1 MCQYMSQRNMYQY
14 PFFGALL
21 RATKALLALPI
32 LPLPVI
38 ILGLV
43 GCETL
48 QLPTPSAD
56 AEPPTPQA
64 AQPVFATQLMRR
76 HGGRPT
82 IEVFVDGQG
91 PFDFIVDTA
100 ATQSGVFDNLRE
112 QLSLA
117 SSTDRLAN
125 VFGITGT
132 ETRPTLTL
140 ENVAFGP
147 GLLDL
152 EAVLFDDWRGSDTTP
167 QGIIGLDLLRTYIV
181 VFDQEKEQLLLYDHE
196 NAPDFDTDDWRWT
209 PIIEDG
215 FDVTDTPL
223 YTVQSNIRRDR
234 FRMLLD
240 TGADV
245 SLGNFALLG
254 RVVRDDLIIRLGVSP
269 TRLSD
274 VFGDST
280 AIYELAYEGLRS
292 GDIVW
297 GDGTMYSLNA
307 QIFEDLGYNR
317 RPFAIAGYD
326 LLGRNTVAFDF
337 RARKFFV
344 LENPS
349 PIAGPG
355 R

>member
-1 MCQYMSQRNMYQY
+1 LMCQYMSQGNMYQY
-14 PFFGALL
+14 QFFGTL
-21 RATKALLALPI
+21 RRARAAVCALPF
-32 LPLPVI
+32 I
-38 ILGLV
+38 ILGMV

-48 QLPTPSAD
+48 PTPTPDAD
-56 AEPPTPQA
+56 AALTTRQPA
-64 AQPVFATQLMRR
+64 KPVFATKLLRR

-82 IEVFVDGQG
+82 IEIFVEGRG
-91 PFDFIVDTA
+91 PFNFIVDTA

-117 SSTDRLAN
+117 SSTERLAN

-140 ENVAFGP
+140 ENVAFGT

-152 EAVLFDDWRGSDTTP
+152 DAVLFDDWRGSDTTP

-181 VFDQEKEQLLLYDHE
+181 IFDQEKEQLLLYDHQ
-196 NAPDFDTDDWRWT
+196 NAPDFDADEWQTT

-215 FDVTDTPL
+215 FGVTNTPL
-223 YTVQSNIRRDR
+223 YTVRSNIRQDR

-254 RVVRDDLIIRLGVSP
+254 RVVRDDIIVRLGVSP
-269 TRLSD
+269 TRISD

-280 AIYELAYEGLRS
+280 AIYQLSYEGLRS

-297 GDGTMYSLNA
+297 GDGIMYSLEA
-307 QIFEDLGYNR
+307 QIFKDLGYNR
-317 RPFAIAGYD
+317 RSFAIGGYD
-326 LLGRNTVAFDF
+326 LLGRNTIAFDF
-337 RARKFFV
+337 RARQLYV

-349 PIAGPG
+349 PIAKPN